1 VNPVGVLYSPT
12 RVLFG
17 CDGLPSWL
25 AGRPERRVTLLLD
38 SGVADSVVAATIR
51 RQLTHARLRADVV
64 VLTGSGTLESVLG
77 LADRLAGTELVVGV
91 GGGSLLDQAK
101 LATTLRDNP
110 AARRHLTVP
119 QRTGLLAL
127 PPRIGRAVPLVLV
140 PTTLGTGS
148 ELSTS
153 ACLDYP
159 QGKRLI
165 MGEALLP
172 DVAVLDPV
180 ATATLPRELVAEG
193 VLEALCRLIN
203 PYVGGHDDQ
212 AAEDALVEAIAGRLM
227 TLGHRVG
234 GSVADAGPGG
244 VPDVVPDVV
253 PDAVRAEIAK
263 LSGLSHSGWV
273 HQGRSPYSVKGWLV
287 TNELSSVL
295 GVRKM
300 TAVAAFL
307 PVLWR
312 AVADGDTR
320 LGSAPRL
327 ARLWERLRGTD
338 LALPADPVEGARALV
353 GSWGVHRRLEA
364 TPEQLAEVARRVVRS
379 WGAGLPMLG
388 GLSSGEVL
396 AMVTAAAEAAQTSV
410 P

>member
-1 VNPVGVLYSPT
+1 MGVLYSPT

-17 CDGLPSWL
+17 CDGLPSRL

-38 SGVADSVVAATIR
+38 SGVADSVIAATIR
-51 RQLTHARLRADVV
+51 RQLTHARLQADVV
-64 VLTGSGTLESVLG
+64 VLTGAGTLESVLG

-127 PPRIGRAVPLVLV
+127 PPHIVRAVPLVLV

-172 DVAVLDPV
+172 DVAVLDPA
-180 ATATLPRELVAEG
+180 ATATLPGELVAEG

-212 AAEDALVEAIAGRLM
+212 VTEDALVEAIAGRLM

-234 GSVADAGPGG
+234 AAVTGA
-244 VPDVVPDVV
+244 V
-253 PDAVRAEIAK
+253 PDAVPDPVRAEIAK

-307 PVLWR
+307 PVLWQ

-327 ARLWERLRGTD
+327 ARLWERLRVTD
-338 LALPADPVEGARALV
+338 LTLPADPVAGARALI
-353 GSWGVHRRLEA
+353 GSWGVHHRLEA

-388 GLSSGEVL
+388 GLSAAEVL
-396 AMVTAAAEAAQTSV
+396 AMVTDAAAAAKTSV

>member
-1 VNPVGVLYSPT
+1 MNPVGVLYSPT

-17 CDGLPSWL
+17 CDGLQSWL

-38 SGVADSVVAATIR
+38 SGVADSVIAGTIR
-51 RQLTHARLRADVV
+51 RQLTYTRLHTDVV

-127 PPRIGRAVPLVLV
+127 PPHIVRAVPLVLV

-180 ATATLPRELVAEG
+180 ATATLPGELVAEG
-193 VLEALCRLIN
+193 VLEVLCRLIN

-212 AAEDALVEAIAGRLM
+212 VTEDALVEVIAGRLM
-227 TLGHRVG
+227 TLGHRAG
-234 GSVADAGPGG
+234 DSVTGAGPGA
-244 VPDVVPDVV
+244 VT
-253 PDAVRAEIAK
+253 DAVRAEIAK

-273 HQGRSPYSVKGWLV
+273 HQGRRPYSVKGWLV
-287 TNELSSVL
+287 TNELYSVL

-307 PVLWR
+307 PVLWQ

-327 ARLWERLRGTD
+327 ARLWERLRVTD
-338 LALPADPVEGARALV
+338 LTLPADPVAGVRALIS
-353 GSWGVHRRLEA
+353 SWGVHHWLEA

-396 AMVTAAAEAAQTSV
+396 AMVTDAAAAKTSV